1 MNLLNRHRWPEPEAS
16 IGEYRGMADGDE
28 KKKCWDA
35 REGSAAYEAR
45 DVLIRL
51 IGDILRASCSRVPR
65 CALLLTDVFL
75 IGETPE
81 SSVPYI
87 MFSCS
92 HAASRVEA
100 CKLVKKSGILKN
112 YPGFRV
118 AHWEYPPDLSSITRP
133 AGTIMAGDEFL
144 DSTLSIT
151 APSASSIPLGSHPA
165 LKLLVQ
171 ARPPDLAATRAC
183 TLGAIIRTDDKILYF
198 TANHVFDGACPED
211 SCRGDENN
219 AVMPQQY
226 DEFSVGGDLS
236 YDDSDYE
243 DYVDVT
249 SEIPGLCRA
258 QDYHHMDDGKHE
270 RGTRCIASV
279 PPQTLGTGDMLPAT
293 SAPNTI
299 PELFYGSSEFDYA
312 LLDLSTSS
320 IPGCDL
326 VEINEATVFEIGPG
340 QTAVSAFTGSGRALQ
355 GTLYG
360 RATYV
365 RLPYGDNYQ
374 EVYRV
379 IFSEDVQLGDSGSVI
394 RGAHDDKIYGHLIV
408 GSSGTGTAFIMPATK
423 VLQDIT
429 SRNILEGKHVK
440 LPLNPKASML
450 TFCGCRW
457 FSRRLEIPPLQQ
469 RREACWY
476 TTSKLPYASQ
486 FLQYEPETKNEW
498 CTSPQAPER
507 YSRRRPI
514 GCLPSFHEQL
524 GTG

>member
-1 MNLLNRHRWPEPEAS
+1 
-16 IGEYRGMADGDE
+16 MADGDE

-35 REGSAAYEAR
+35 KEGSAAYEAR

-51 IGDILRASCSRVPR
+51 IGDILRSSCSRVPR

-75 IGETPE
+75 IGESPG

-100 CKLVKKSGILKN
+100 CKLVRKSGILKN
-112 YPGFRV
+112 YPGFRL

-133 AGTIMAGDEFL
+133 AGTTMADDQFL
-144 DSTLSIT
+144 DSALSIT
-151 APSASSIPLGSHPA
+151 APSTSSIPLGTHPA

-171 ARPPDLAATRAC
+171 AKPPDLVPTRAC
-183 TLGAIIRTDDKILYF
+183 TLGAIIRTDVQTLYF
-198 TANHVFDGACPED
+198 TAHHVFDEACPED
-211 SCRGDENN
+211 SCPGDEKN
-219 AVMPQQY
+219 AVMPQQ
-226 DEFSVGGDLS
+226 DDDFSIGGDLS

-249 SEIPGLCRA
+249 SEIPESCRA
-258 QDYHHMDDGKHE
+258 QDYYHMDDGKYE
-270 RGTRCIASV
+270 RGTRRTAPV
-279 PPQTLGTGDMLPAT
+279 PPQTPETGDMLPPT
-293 SAPNTI
+293 TAPNTI
-299 PELFYGSSEFDYA
+299 AELFYGSSEFDYA
-312 LLDLSTSS
+312 LLDLPASS

-423 VLQDIT
+423 VLQDIR
-429 SRNILEGKHVK
+429 SRNILECKHIR
-440 LPLNPKASML
+440 LLMNPKASIL

-457 FSRRLEIPPLQQ
+457 FSIRLEIPALQQ

-476 TTSKLPYASQ
+476 TTSKLP
-486 FLQYEPETKNEW
+486 
-498 CTSPQAPER
+498 
-507 YSRRRPI
+507 
-514 GCLPSFHEQL
+514 
-524 GTG
+524 